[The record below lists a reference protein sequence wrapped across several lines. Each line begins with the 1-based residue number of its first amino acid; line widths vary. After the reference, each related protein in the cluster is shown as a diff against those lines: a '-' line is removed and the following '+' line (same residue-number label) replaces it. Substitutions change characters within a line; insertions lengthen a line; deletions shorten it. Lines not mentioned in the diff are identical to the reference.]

1 MMLLPA
7 SIMAQSSMTDDQ
19 VFKYVIK
26 EHQNGTS
33 QSQIVT
39 QLMQRGVDIT
49 QIRRVRK
56 KFERMSKDQALG
68 VLSNDTQRDQTDSRQ
83 RTNNGE
89 ARIGDQRYDNFR
101 DDTRRGDDRSTYRVR
116 EGVPSTRTYDEED
129 DEWMEFRDEL
139 DEFLPAD
146 TATMYLNLLAKMEK
160 DKKKVFGRDIFNKRN
175 LSFEPSMSIAT
186 PANYRLGPGDAVFID
201 IYGASQKTIE
211 GTVSPDGTVTIE
223 GFGPVHVSGLTVEQ
237 IESIET
243 DQNLPSLG
251 PLIKIARALGVRLGT
266 FMDDNDDLGPIVTR
280 AADREKDSSISF
292 SNDATDARKHMEY
305 HPLAQQKA
313 GRHMEP
319 FVIDINPEDSPEF
332 QLSAHEGEEFIYVMQ
347 GEVEI
352 VYGKETYKLGE
363 GDSIFYDSI
372 VKHHVHGAPGKSAKI
387 LAVVYIPF

>member
-1 MMLLPA
+1 MNNH
-7 SIMAQSSMTDDQ
+7 S
-19 VFKYVIK
+19 VIGAK
-26 EHQNGTS
+26 
-33 QSQIVT
+33 I
-39 QLMQRGVDIT
+39 RG
-49 QIRRVRK
+49 
-56 KFERMSKDQALG
+56 L
-68 VLSNDTQRDQTDSRQ
+68 
-83 RTNNGE
+83 
-89 ARIGDQRYDNFR
+89 
-101 DDTRRGDDRSTYRVR
+101 R
-116 EGVPSTRTYDEED
+116 ET
-129 DEWMEFRDEL
+129 
-139 DEFLPAD
+139 
-146 TATMYLNLLAKMEK
+146 K
-160 DKKKVFGRDIFNKRN
+160 N
-175 LSFEPSMSIAT
+175 LSIEEIAE
-186 PANYRLGPGDAVFID
+186 R
-201 IYGASQKTIE
+201 
-211 GTVSPDGTVTIE
+211 
-223 GFGPVHVSGLTVEQ
+223 SGLTVEQ

-292 SNDATDARKHMEY
+292 SNGAVDARKHMEY

>member
-1 MMLLPA
+1 MNNH
-7 SIMAQSSMTDDQ
+7 S
-19 VFKYVIK
+19 VIGAK
-26 EHQNGTS
+26 
-33 QSQIVT
+33 I
-39 QLMQRGVDIT
+39 RG
-49 QIRRVRK
+49 
-56 KFERMSKDQALG
+56 L
-68 VLSNDTQRDQTDSRQ
+68 
-83 RTNNGE
+83 
-89 ARIGDQRYDNFR
+89 
-101 DDTRRGDDRSTYRVR
+101 R
-116 EGVPSTRTYDEED
+116 ET
-129 DEWMEFRDEL
+129 
-139 DEFLPAD
+139 
-146 TATMYLNLLAKMEK
+146 K
-160 DKKKVFGRDIFNKRN
+160 N
-175 LSFEPSMSIAT
+175 LSIEEIAE
-186 PANYRLGPGDAVFID
+186 R
-201 IYGASQKTIE
+201 
-211 GTVSPDGTVTIE
+211 
-223 GFGPVHVSGLTVEQ
+223 SGLTVEQ

-372 VKHHVHGAPGKSAKI
+372 VTHHVHGAPGKSAKI

>member
-1 MMLLPA
+1 MNNH
-7 SIMAQSSMTDDQ
+7 S
-19 VFKYVIK
+19 VIGAK
-26 EHQNGTS
+26 
-33 QSQIVT
+33 I
-39 QLMQRGVDIT
+39 RG
-49 QIRRVRK
+49 
-56 KFERMSKDQALG
+56 L
-68 VLSNDTQRDQTDSRQ
+68 
-83 RTNNGE
+83 
-89 ARIGDQRYDNFR
+89 
-101 DDTRRGDDRSTYRVR
+101 R
-116 EGVPSTRTYDEED
+116 ET
-129 DEWMEFRDEL
+129 
-139 DEFLPAD
+139 
-146 TATMYLNLLAKMEK
+146 K
-160 DKKKVFGRDIFNKRN
+160 N
-175 LSFEPSMSIAT
+175 LSIEEIAE
-186 PANYRLGPGDAVFID
+186 R
-201 IYGASQKTIE
+201 
-211 GTVSPDGTVTIE
+211 
-223 GFGPVHVSGLTVEQ
+223 SGLTVEQ

-319 FVIDINPEDSPEF
+319 FVIDINPEESPEF
-332 QLSAHEGEEFIYVMQ
+332 QLSAHEGEEFIYVMK